1 MKYNEL
7 TSRQKVYVDAI
18 MEHANEL
25 NINVNKTEFSRAEL
39 RQVSMKLK
47 GKVWIPNWITH
58 DVSRRAGRG
67 VFNIPEVMD
76 GMENLKAE
84 SVADNIIKNTSV
96 VTSNDTLAISDDLDD
111 SVYVPDDMVSTADTF

>member
-67 VFNIPEVMD
+67 VLNIPEVMD